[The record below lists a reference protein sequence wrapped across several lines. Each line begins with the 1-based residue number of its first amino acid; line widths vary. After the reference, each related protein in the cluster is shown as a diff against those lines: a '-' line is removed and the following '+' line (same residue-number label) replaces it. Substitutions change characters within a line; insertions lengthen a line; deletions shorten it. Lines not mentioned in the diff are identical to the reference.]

1 VFVGLP
7 GSMNDSWVL
16 KKSGLYQRVVNGGLL
31 SGHLHHTGNIAPYIL
46 GDKGYPLLPWLLT
59 PFKDNRRERTVL
71 QMLYQEQHS
80 RGQSVVEN
88 MFGILKQIWRELLL
102 KTHFKVEFI
111 PNVVRG
117 AFFTGEISPEGEFF
131 YL

>member
-1 VFVGLP
+1 
-7 GSMNDSWVL
+7 
-16 KKSGLYQRVVNGGLL
+16 
-31 SGHLHHTGNIAPYIL
+31 
-46 GDKGYPLLPWLLT
+46 
-59 PFKDNRRERTVL
+59 
-71 QMLYQEQHS
+71 
-80 RGQSVVEN
+80 

>member
-46 GDKGYPLLPWLLT
+46 GDKGYPLLPT
-59 PFKDNRRERTVL
+59 KSNTVEVNR
-71 QMLYQEQHS
+71 
-80 RGQSVVEN
+80 
-88 MFGILKQIWRELLL
+88 LL
-102 KTHFKVEFI
+102 KTCLEF
-111 PNVVRG
+111 
-117 AFFTGEISPEGEFF
+117 
-131 YL
+131 